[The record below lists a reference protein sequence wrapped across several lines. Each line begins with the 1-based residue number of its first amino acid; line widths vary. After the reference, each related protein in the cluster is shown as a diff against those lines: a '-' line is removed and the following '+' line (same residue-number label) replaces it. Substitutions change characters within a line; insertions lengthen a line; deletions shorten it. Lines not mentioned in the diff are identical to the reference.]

1 MNRIVKILLTALVVL
16 CCSSCGKSLKDIQV
30 TSCKLTSISP
40 RGLSSFD
47 ASLDLVV
54 DNPSV
59 QVSLT
64 KMSATLKM
72 NGEPCLYLTADDVT
86 LNPKSQEVY
95 TLTVHGLMDSKFNPF
110 SLLSLLQDMDLEPM
124 SVDVF
129 CHGALKSG
137 IGKDFVYKDLPL
149 KDLLDKI

>member
-47 ASLDLVV
+47 ASLDLEV

-72 NGEPCLYLTADDVT
+72 NGGRASNCLRNMQEMTAA
-86 LNPKSQEVY
+86 LF
-95 TLTVHGLMDSKFNPF
+95 LPF
-110 SLLSLLQDMDLEPM
+110 SLLTLLQDMDLEPM